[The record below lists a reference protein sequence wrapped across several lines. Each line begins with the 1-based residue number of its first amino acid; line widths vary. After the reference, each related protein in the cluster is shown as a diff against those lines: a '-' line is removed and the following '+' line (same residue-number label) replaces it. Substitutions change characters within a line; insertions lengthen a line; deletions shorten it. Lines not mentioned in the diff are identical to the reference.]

1 MRALRFLTWLDV
13 RRVIRKKNAYGRQLP
28 AGVNSINCFSDAIE
42 ISLVNNDDQA
52 LMESELQNWFG
63 EWYQKENQF
72 IQLDLGN
79 SVLPVEFLVEGKNND
94 VTISIRPFWE
104 EIAYIGGESDE
115 PKDLPKDLLPEPYQD
130 SPSLVAFHS
139 FKGGVGRTT
148 HLAAYLFALL
158 ERAKEINKP
167 ITVLVVDADLE
178 APGLTYWNRVE
189 KQQPAVSFLDFL
201 EAYHYSPLPEQETL
215 DLFATE
221 VKKSQSP
228 KHEGVSTAY
237 FLPACLSDEQLLD
250 TPILPEN
257 LTRTLGN
264 VWTFSD
270 AIHQLGK
277 ALKADYVIVDLRAGL
292 SEISSPLIFDPRV
305 QRFFVTTASTQS
317 VSGLELVLKQVS
329 RIASSQEDVE
339 NGKYFD
345 PTVIISFLTPEM
357 KKLSEFDDI
366 LVRFRTAYIQDTFV
380 DDSSTRLEIKETD
393 FLQELLYINNWEDAR
408 LKLSTTSE
416 IARFAKEWAASQLS
430 NSPQLKASDNLEIET
445 NLTTESDTSSNL
457 LEQVRRFRDVCEQYE
472 FAEKG
477 TGEGLLITET
487 LKNLATNF
495 RFNLPRIVSIG
506 AKGAGK
512 TFIYVQLSRLKY
524 WENFLRIALREESK
538 SSELKEESES
548 RTCIFPFLQSKNL
561 HDNAKNIIETAREE
575 VRLVLNGDTLNFQHS
590 EYVDRIQGSLNKNL
604 TELEWTKFWINEI
617 ARSLG
622 MQIEEKSEI
631 SIQEINNYLRRKK
644 IRIVFLFD
652 GLEDIFQEAA
662 SNEKQKVALRA
673 LINLPNDRLSEIR
686 QANLGLIIL
695 LRRDF
700 LRYAITQNV
709 GQFES
714 LYSSYDL
721 SWDVDSFLKLV
732 YWVCVQGGV
741 IGTPEDK
748 KDREDKVDSLGREE
762 LVKQLEKLWGEKL
775 GGKNEA
781 RTASWVFAALTDFN
795 GRLQARDIVRL
806 LFHAADIT
814 VDRSKEIQFDKWSSS
829 RLLPPQAIRRA
840 LDPCS
845 DKKVNEAKEEYPEF
859 KKWVEKIDTYAQEQ
873 KRIPFQPQDLGLDPA
888 TIRMLEAIGVIYEDR
903 AKDDVSKYYMP
914 EIFRAGL
921 KFNLATVARPRV
933 LALKRKV
940 LGIGVL

>member
-1 MRALRFLTWLDV
+1 MRSLRFLTWLDI
-13 RRVIRKKNAYGRQLP
+13 RRLIRTKTAYGRQLP

-42 ISLVNNDDQA
+42 ISLFSEENQLAVEA
-52 LMESELQNWFG
+52 ELQNWFG
-63 EWYQKENQF
+63 EWYQNENQF

-79 SVLPVEFLVEGKNND
+79 SVLPVEFLIEKLNTD
-94 VTISIRPFWE
+94 RQIPIRPFWE
-104 EIAYIGGESDE
+104 EIAYIGGDSDE
-115 PKDLPKDLLPEPYQD
+115 PKDLHKDLLPEPYKKD

-158 ERAKEINKP
+158 ERAKEINQP
-167 ITVLVVDADLE
+167 ITVLVIDADLE
-178 APGLTYWNRVE
+178 APGLTYWNRLE

-201 EAYHYSPLPEQETL
+201 EAYHYSPLPKQETL
-215 DLFATE
+215 EIFARE
-221 VKKSQSP
+221 VKKSKSP
-228 KHEGVSTAY
+228 KHEGESISY

-257 LTRTLGN
+257 LTRSLGN

-277 ALKADYVIVDLRAGL
+277 VLKADYVIVDLRAGL

-317 VSGLELVLKQVS
+317 ASGLELVLKQVS
-329 RIASSQEDVE
+329 RIAPSQEDVE

-345 PTVIISFLTPEM
+345 PTVVISFLTPEM

-366 LVRFRTAYIQDTFV
+366 LVKFRTAYAQDTFA

-393 FLQELLYINNWEDAR
+393 FLQEILYINNWEDAR

-416 IARFAKEWAASQLS
+416 IARFAKEWAVSQLNES
-430 NSPQLKASDNLEIET
+430 GKGEIAI
-445 NLTTESDTSSNL
+445 NLTSEADNSSVL
-457 LEQVRRFRDVCEQYE
+457 LNQVRRFREVCQQYE

-477 TGEGLLITET
+477 KGEGLLITET

-495 RFNLPRIVSIG
+495 RVTLPRIVSIG

-524 WENFLRIALREESK
+524 WEDFLRIAL
-538 SSELKEESES
+538 KEKFES
-548 RTCIFPFLQSKNL
+548 RTYIFPFLQSKNL
-561 HDNAKNIIETAREE
+561 QDNAQSIIETARGE
-575 VRLVLNGDTLNFQHS
+575 VRLIFDKDMPEFFHS
-590 EYVDRIQGSLNKNL
+590 EYVDRIQESLNNNL
-604 TELEWTKFWINEI
+604 NELEWTKFWINEI

-622 MQIEEKSEI
+622 ILVEKESEI
-631 SIQEINNYLRRKK
+631 SIQEINNYLKNKR
-644 IRIVFLFD
+644 IRIILLFD

-662 SNEKQKVALRA
+662 SDENQKIALRA

-686 QANLGLIIL
+686 QAHLGLIVL

-732 YWVCVQGGV
+732 YWVCIQGDV
-741 IGTPEDK
+741 IGTIDDRKDK
-748 KDREDKVDSLGREE
+748 EDKVDSLGREE

-775 GGKNEA
+775 GGVNEA

-845 DKKVNEAKEEYPEF
+845 EKKVSEAKEEYPEF
-859 KKWVEKIDTYAQEQ
+859 KNWVEKVDSYPQDQ
-873 KRIPFQPQDLGLDPA
+873 KRIPFQSQDLGLEPA
-888 TIRMLEAIGVIYEDR
+888 TIRMLVAMGVIYEDR
-903 AKDDVSKYYMP
+903 AIDDNARYYMP

-921 KFNLATVARPRV
+921 KFTLATGARPRV
-933 LALKRKV
+933 LVLKRKA